1 MGYQKQGFTDD
12 EILFAHQ
19 LGLMEDGIIE
29 AQEKTDSVA
38 NAVLY
43 TPQTLSY
50 EQKAEARENIGAAS
64 AEAVAEIVESANAAF
79 EGVGNALANL
89 GEAVSEI
96 QKVAVSVDL
105 TAFES
110 NGIITET
117 YADGSTLTYT
127 MEFDANGNPIK
138 ITDSNGNITVLTW

>member
-12 EILFAHQ
+12 ETLFAHQ
-19 LGLMEDGIIE
+19 LELMEEGIIE
-29 AQEKTDSVA
+29 AQQKLDSVSD
-38 NAVLY
+38 AVLY

-50 EQKAEARENIGAAS
+50 EQKAQARENIGAAS
-64 AEAVAEIVESANAAF
+64 AEEVAQIVESANAAF
-79 EGVGNALANL
+79 EGVGNALENL
-89 GEAVSEI
+89 GEAVTEI

-105 TAFES
+105 SQFES
-110 NGIITET
+110 GVITET

-127 MEFDANGNPIK
+127 MEFDADGNPIK